1 MLTFDDAREIV
12 RLIDARTWTGP
23 GTFYV
28 STVGREDDTRYLV
41 PAGAYEDL
49 VEHRLEFL
57 NFEPVARFVDKET
70 GVLTHEPL
78 TPQLD
83 QIAEMREVES
93 ATV

>member
-1 MLTFDDAREIV
+1 MTFDEAREIV
-12 RLIDARTWTGP
+12 AREDGPTWPGP

-28 STVGREDDTRYLV
+28 HTEGREDDTRYLV

-57 NFEPVARFVDKET
+57 NMEPVARFVDKQT
-70 GVLTHEPL
+70 GILTHEPL

-83 QIAEMREVES
+83 DIAAMREVTS
-93 ATV
+93 DAR